1 MNLERLTRI
10 DRRIIFLV
18 MAVVIAFPML
28 VAIDLPMSEQKP
40 TRSLFSAIEA
50 IDPAEQVLL
59 VSTDYSPHTEAE
71 NQPMTIVVLRH
82 AFAKGLRVLII
93 SLYIESAGLA
103 ADAMHQ
109 TMEEFNVRAASSAD
123 SIVYGR
129 DVAFLGWQPPP
140 IVPILSMG
148 ESISRIYPVDFY
160 GNRTDSLAVM
170 QGVQNYDDVGIV
182 VAMSGG
188 EGPKW
193 FVQFAQTKFGVKVG
207 AGVTAV
213 NTPDFYPYF
222 ETGQFSGMMG
232 GMKGAAEYEGLVESR
247 YSVEGRKR
255 ATEGMGSQSA
265 AHMMIILF
273 VLLGNVA
280 YFAGRGRKRR

>member
-1 MNLERLTRI
+1 MNVEKLTRI

-18 MAVVIAFPML
+18 MAAVIAIPML
-28 VAIDLPMSEQKP
+28 VAFDLPMTEQKP
-40 TRSLFSAIEA
+40 TLSLFRTIEE
-50 IDPAEQVLL
+50 IDPEEQVLL

-71 NQPMTIVVLRH
+71 NQPMTIAVLRH
-82 AFAKGLRVLII
+82 AFAKGVRVLIV

-103 ADAMHQ
+103 ADAMDR
-109 TMEEFNVRAASSAD
+109 TMEEFNREATSPAD

-148 ESISRIYPVDFY
+148 ESIAGIYPVDFY
-160 GNRTDSLAVM
+160 GNKTDSLAVM
-170 QGVQNYDDVGIV
+170 RGVQNYDDVGIV
-182 VAMSGG
+182 VALSGG

-193 FVQFAQTKFGVKVG
+193 YVQFAQTKFGVKVG

-232 GMKGAAEYEGLVESR
+232 GMKGAAEYEALVER
-247 YSVEGRKR
+247 TYGREGRKR

-265 AHMMIILF
+265 AHMMIIVF

-280 YFAGRGRKRR
+280 YFAGRRRERR